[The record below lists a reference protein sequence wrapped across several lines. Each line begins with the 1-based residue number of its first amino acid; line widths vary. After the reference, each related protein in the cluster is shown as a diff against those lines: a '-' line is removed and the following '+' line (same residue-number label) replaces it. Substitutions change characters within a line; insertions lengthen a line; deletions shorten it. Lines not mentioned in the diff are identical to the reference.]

1 MTSSN
6 INCYDYLDNMVESMF
21 ISEQL
26 SYKFPQELQ
35 HIIHSLNKE
44 HEYQLNCQQKL
55 INTLKK
61 EIEQLKQQ
69 LTERDKKDERDKRI
83 LAHLPDDL
91 VFEYNTTETIV
102 FYNKPDEYFNEFH
115 GLDKANEDNF
125 ETLTLNVIK
134 QDKYLWLNKDT
145 TNIKELVEHNFGI
158 ASEIAGGVAMPI
170 SIAPLLFIAGLII
183 KNTYGIDTITLT
195 IKKWI
200 EVRLYQMKCYDTDT
214 HINKDHKVSLS
225 RVSKAIRYA
234 LQRLSGYPDASIKIY
249 TAFVVPK
256 YHNHNYKKDNLVEY
270 DIDKWFKEA
279 NQNTYYLLKL

>member
-1 MTSSN
+1 MTSLN
-6 INCYDYLDNMVESMF
+6 INCYDYYVDNMVESMF

-91 VFEYNTTETIV
+91 VFEYDTTETIV
-102 FYNKPDEYFNEFH
+102 SYNKPDEYFNEFH
-115 GLDKANEDNF
+115 GLNEVNEDHYTSLTADTNLLLNAETKEIKTLVDKNF
-125 ETLTLNVIK
+125 EAAKTVAGDTALPICIGVILYIIGLT
-134 QDKYLWLNKDT
+134 
-145 TNIKELVEHNFGI
+145 
-158 ASEIAGGVAMPI
+158 
-170 SIAPLLFIAGLII
+170 I

-195 IKKWI
+195 IKEWI
-200 EVRLYQMKCYDTDT
+200 EVRLYQMKYYGKKTQ
-214 HINKDHKVSLS
+214 INKEQRESLL
-225 RVSKAIRYA
+225 RVSEAVRYA
-234 LQRLSGYPDASIKIY
+234 LQRLLGKETDIRIY

-256 YHNHNYKKDNLVEY
+256 YHNHNYNTLTVVSMY
-270 DIDKWFKEA
+270 DWFKKVD
-279 NQNTYYLLKL
+279 QNKIYLLKL